1 MGGDVAGEEFEAR
14 GEAHDEE
21 KKLDEAALV
30 ATAAAAKRNLPP
42 IWPPGSREGNVAKW
56 DACRRVLDEA
66 ELAADLAEAELA
78 AAGGAC
84 TSRRNTTLSSLR
96 LYSNTKPRGRGTR
109 NRAAAEL
116 LIVVREGR
124 AVIRRQPVQ
133 AEAARLGATEGRRQ
147 GQAHRR
153 DLCGYRYPQLGRN
166 SSAVVIPLRGAALQ
180 VGWQSQFPT
189 RSPLRVR

>member
-84 TSRRNTTLSSLR
+84 TSPTRPCHPYGCT
-96 LYSNTKPRGRGTR
+96 PTR
-109 NRAAAEL
+109 NRAAAEHETARPRNS
-116 LIVVREGR
+116 IVVREGR

-133 AEAARLGATEGRRQ
+133 AEAARLEGRRR
-147 GQAHRR
+147 GQARCRR
-153 DLCGYRYPQLGRN
+153 PFVDTGIQSWVG
-166 SSAVVIPLRGAALQ
+166 IPLR
-180 VGWQSQFPT
+180 S
-189 RSPLRVR
+189 

>member
-84 TSRRNTTLSSLR
+84 TSRRNTTCVILTAVLQHETAR
-96 LYSNTKPRGRGTR
+96 PRNTKPRGRGTPHR
-109 NRAAAEL
+109 RPRRKSGHSTAACS
-116 LIVVREGR
+116 GR
-124 AVIRRQPVQ
+124 GRPPRGNRRQAP
-133 AEAARLGATEGRRQ
+133 GTST
-147 GQAHRR
+147 
-153 DLCGYRYPQLGRN
+153 
-166 SSAVVIPLRGAALQ
+166 SSRSLWIQ
-180 VGWQSQFPT
+180 VSTVG
-189 RSPLRVR
+189 

>member
-84 TSRRNTTLSSLR
+84 TSRRNTTCVILTAVLQHETAR
-96 LYSNTKPRGRGTR
+96 PRNTKPRGRGTPSSSEKEER
-109 NRAAAEL
+109 SFDGSLFRQRPPASGPPKAGAGDKHH
-116 LIVVREGR
+116 VV
-124 AVIRRQPVQ
+124 V
-133 AEAARLGATEGRRQ
+133 
-147 GQAHRR
+147 
-153 DLCGYRYPQLGRN
+153 N
-166 SSAVVIPLRGAALQ
+166 PLWIQ
-180 VGWQSQFPT
+180 VSTVG
-189 RSPLRVR
+189 

>member
-84 TSRRNTTLSSLR
+84 TSRRNTNFVILTR
-96 LYSNTKPRGRGTR
+96 AYGCTTTR
-109 NRAAAEL
+109 NRAVAEH
-116 LIVVREGR
+116 ET
-124 AVIRRQPVQ
+124 
-133 AEAARLGATEGRRQ
+133 AR
-147 GQAHRR
+147 
-153 DLCGYRYPQLGRN
+153 PRN
-166 SSAVVIPLRGAALQ
+166 SSSSSEKEERSFDGSLFRQRPPASGQPKAGARDKHTVEIFVDTGIHSWVGIPLR
-180 VGWQSQFPT
+180 S
-189 RSPLRVR
+189 

>member
-1 MGGDVAGEEFEAR
+1 VGGDVAGEEFEAR

-66 ELAADLAEAELA
+66 ELAADLAEA
-78 AAGGAC
+78 G
-84 TSRRNTTLSSLR
+84 

-116 LIVVREGR
+116 HRRPRRKSGHSTAACSGR
-124 AVIRRQPVQ
+124 GRPPRGNRRQAP
-133 AEAARLGATEGRRQ
+133 GTSTTW
-147 GQAHRR
+147 
-153 DLCGYRYPQLGRN
+153 
-166 SSAVVIPLRGAALQ
+166 SSGT
-180 VGWQSQFPT
+180 ST
-189 RSPLRVR
+189 T